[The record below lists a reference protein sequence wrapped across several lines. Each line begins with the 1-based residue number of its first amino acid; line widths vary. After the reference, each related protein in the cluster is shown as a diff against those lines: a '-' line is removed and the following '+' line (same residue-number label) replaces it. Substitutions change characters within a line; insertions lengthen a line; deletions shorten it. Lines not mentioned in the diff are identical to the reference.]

1 MGPISWNAWQVGNW
15 CKILEPNKWR
25 LSPPCIYFTKQP
37 PCVHSLRGKKKV
49 GKCHFFPVS
58 ASCLEEGVT
67 QLYKQPLGDA
77 IIHTED
83 PREPFAETSPAF
95 SWEML
100 PVLVSETAITSDRA
114 IRCCT
119 DLMTGAQS
127 TAYLHF
133 IFLLLNSQVII
144 KHSMSTGQQ
153 EELIKG
159 SLLM

>member
-1 MGPISWNAWQVGNW
+1 MHLFHKTTPLGAF
-15 CKILEPNKWR
+15 
-25 LSPPCIYFTKQP
+25 PPGQ
-37 PCVHSLRGKKKV
+37 KKV
-49 GKCHFFPVS
+49 EKCHFFPVS

-83 PREPFAETSPAF
+83 PREPFAETSPAL
-95 SWEML
+95 SGEML
-100 PVLVSETAITSDRA
+100 PVLVSDSHNSDRA

-127 TAYLHF
+127 TASLHF
-133 IFLLLNSQVII
+133 IFLLLDSQVII
-144 KHSMSTGQQ
+144 KHCMSTGQQ

-159 SLLM
+159 SLLMSKAAY